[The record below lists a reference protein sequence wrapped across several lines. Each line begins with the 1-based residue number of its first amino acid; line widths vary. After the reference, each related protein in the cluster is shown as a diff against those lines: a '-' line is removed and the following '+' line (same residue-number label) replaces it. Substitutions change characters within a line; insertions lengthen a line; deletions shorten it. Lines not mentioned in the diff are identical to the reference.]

1 MKPRKPVFA
10 AAIALAMLA
19 GHATATTPATAADR
33 VIRIT
38 GFGATSG
45 VLRPF
50 GINSEAALR
59 AAADDIN
66 RDGGVKLGDGTRG
79 RLEISYLDDNCKPT
93 EGVDI
98 VRRLAQTDTL
108 AAVGTTC
115 SPVVQAVFGSLQK
128 KAGDA
133 TDSGLQLPV
142 FTDVAMKIGLAKT
155 SDWSFRNIPDENAMY
170 DDVFA
175 WVRREH
181 PDART
186 VYGGVE
192 QNFVHSNQTWY
203 QVMKPQAQAAGF
215 EMLGETRWLLDDT
228 NFAEQVRAIKAA
240 NADVVAISAHPYSA
254 CGVLKEMQ
262 RQGVRP
268 KVLVGLTSSSTP
280 ELLKV
285 CGPAAEGLVI
295 PTSFATINPGAQKA
309 AAETAR
315 FGGYADLH
323 SMAAWEILYMIRT
336 AIETRGVLAKPD
348 TVQADREKIRAG
360 LAAMKTADGL
370 LGTVR
375 RTPERESIKPFVLVE
390 ARRNVWTVIERPA
403 PRNELAHVAQPASLP

>member
-1 MKPRKPVFA
+1 MKHLKPWLA
-10 AAIALAMLA
+10 AALALAALA
-19 GHATATTPATAADR
+19 GAGRAGAEER

-50 GINSEAALR
+50 GVNSEAALR

-66 RDGGVKLGDGTRG
+66 RAGGVKLGDGARG
-79 RLEISYLDDNCKPT
+79 RIEIRYLDDNCKPT

-98 VRRLAQTDTL
+98 VRRLAQADTL

-115 SPVVQAVFGSLQK
+115 SPVVQAVYGSLQK

-133 TDSGLQLPV
+133 ADSGLQLPV
-142 FTDVAMKIGLAKT
+142 FTDVAMKIGLAKM

-170 DDVFA
+170 EDVFA
-175 WVRREH
+175 WVRRTH

-203 QVMKPQAQAAGF
+203 QVMKPRAQAAGF
-215 EMLGETRWLLDDT
+215 DVLGETRWLLDDT

-295 PTSFATINPGAQKA
+295 PTSFATINPDAQKA
-309 AAETAR
+309 ATETAR
-315 FGGYADLH
+315 YGGYADLH
-323 SMAAWEILYMIRT
+323 SMAAWEILTMIRA

-348 TVQADREKIRAG
+348 TVQADREKIREG

-370 LGTVR
+370 LGPVK
-375 RTPERESIKPFVLVE
+375 RTADRESIKPFVLVE
-390 ARRNVWTVIERPA
+390 ARRNEWTVIERPA
-403 PRNELAHVAQPASLP
+403 PRSELAGAAPTARQP